1 MNNILEIVNNISNVA
16 VAKKMLISTA
26 ESCTGGL
33 ISKYLTDLDGS
44 SLFFDSSIVVY
55 SNDSKISLLRVK
67 KQTLLQHGA
76 VSKAVVEEMSSGLL
90 KNLQS
95 SIAVS
100 VSGIMGSLKNDTDKE
115 AGSVWI
121 CIMSDEIT
129 KTYHTVLTGTR
140 IENREKTAKIA
151 LLNLYDFI
159 KEL

>member
-1 MNNILEIVNNISNVA
+1 MNNILEIVNNISNIA
-16 VAKKMLISTA
+16 VAKKLLISTA

-44 SLFFDSSIVVY
+44 SRFFDSSIVVY
-55 SNDSKISLLRVK
+55 SNDSKISLLGVK

-90 KNLQS
+90 NNLKS
-95 SIAVS
+95 SLAVS
-100 VSGIMGSLKNDTDKE
+100 VSGIMGASKDDTDKK

-121 CIMSDEIT
+121 CIMSDKMT
-129 KTYHTVLTGTR
+129 KTHHTVLTGTR
-140 IENREKTAKIA
+140 IENREETAKIA

>member
-44 SLFFDSSIVVY
+44 SLFFDSSIAVY
-55 SNDSKISLLRVK
+55 SNDSKISLLGVK

-121 CIMSDEIT
+121 CIIL
-129 KTYHTVLTGTR
+129 H
-140 IENREKTAKIA
+140 
-151 LLNLYDFI
+151 LL
-159 KEL
+159 

>member
-1 MNNILEIVNNISNVA
+1 MF
-16 VAKKMLISTA
+16 
-26 ESCTGGL
+26 
-33 ISKYLTDLDGS
+33 
-44 SLFFDSSIVVY
+44 FFDSSIVVY
-55 SNDSKISLLRVK
+55 SNDSKISLLGVK

>member
-55 SNDSKISLLRVK
+55 SNDSKISLLGVK

-115 AGSVWI
+115 AGSVSI